1 MADPSQTKNKNKETT
16 GQPISGAADKA
27 RDTAATVSHKASEM
41 ASNLG
46 HKAQD
51 LASTAA
57 SRADDTLASVGE
69 GMSSLAGTVRQNAP
83 REGMLGSAAGTL
95 ADTLQAGG
103 KYLQEHGLE
112 DMGEDVRGFVRQY
125 PLGSLLAVF
134 GLGLLM
140 GRALGR

>member
-1 MADPSQTKNKNKETT
+1 MPDNKNKPKETT
-16 GQPISGAADKA
+16 GQTTS
-27 RDTAATVSHKASEM
+27 AATDRAKETASTLSHKAGEM

-46 HKAQD
+46 HKAQEM
-51 LASTAA
+51 AGTATR
-57 SRADDTLASVGE
+57 RADDALSSVGE

-83 REGMLGSAAGTL
+83 HEGMLGSAAGTL

-103 KYLQEHGLE
+103 QYLQEHGLE
-112 DMGEDVRGFVRQY
+112 DIGEDVRGFVRQY